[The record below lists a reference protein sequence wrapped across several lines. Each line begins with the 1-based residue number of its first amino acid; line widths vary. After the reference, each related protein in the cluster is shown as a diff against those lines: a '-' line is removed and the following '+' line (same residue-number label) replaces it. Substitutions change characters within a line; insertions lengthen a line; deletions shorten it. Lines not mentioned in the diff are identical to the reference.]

1 MIILPVTLTAAGLA
15 ALLNI
20 WIANRVGSV
29 RGQEKVS
36 IGDGGNP
43 RLIAAMRA
51 HANYVEYTPFVL
63 VLLGF
68 IEIGVGSAWWLWGVA
83 LVYLMGRVAHA
94 LGMTTDNPLRLRM
107 VGTIVTMLTL
117 LGLGVYAVTLPHL
130 SAPQA
135 VVVNEG

>member
-20 WIANRVGSV
+20 WIANRVGRV

-36 IGDGGNP
+36 IGDGGNA

-63 VLLGF
+63 VLLGL
-68 IEIGVGSAWWLWGVA
+68 IEIGVGSPWWLWAVA
-83 LVYLMGRVAHA
+83 LVYLVGRVAHA

-107 VGTIVTMLTL
+107 IGTVVTLLTL
-117 LGLGVYAVTLPHL
+117 LGLGIYAIALPHL
-130 SAPQA
+130 AEPHA
-135 VVVNEG
+135 VIVNEG

>member
-20 WIANRVGSV
+20 WIANRVGRV

-36 IGDGGNP
+36 IGDGGNA

-63 VLLGF
+63 VLLAL
-68 IEIGVGSAWWLWGVA
+68 IELAAGSPWWLWVVA
-83 LVYLMGRVAHA
+83 LVYLVGRVAHA
-94 LGMTTDNPLRLRM
+94 LGMTVDNPLRLRM
-107 VGTIVTMLTL
+107 IGTVVTLVTL
-117 LGLGVYAVTLPHL
+117 LGLGVYAITLPHL
-130 SAPQA
+130 AAPHAA
-135 VVVNEG
+135 VINEG

>member
-20 WIANRVGSV
+20 WIANRVGRV

-36 IGDGGNP
+36 IGDGGST

-63 VLLGF
+63 VLLGL
-68 IEIGVGSAWWLWGVA
+68 IEMAAGSPWWLWLVA
-83 LVYLMGRVAHA
+83 IVYLVGRVAHA
-94 LGMTTDNPLRLRM
+94 LGMTTDNPLKLRLI
-107 VGTIVTMLTL
+107 GTVITLLTL
-117 LGLGVYAVTLPHL
+117 AGLGIYAITLPHL
-130 SAPQA
+130 DAPHP
-135 VVVNEG
+135 VMVNEG

>member
-15 ALLNI
+15 ALMNI
-20 WIANRVGSV
+20 WIANRVGRV

-36 IGDGGNP
+36 IGDGGNA

-68 IEIGVGSAWWLWGVA
+68 IEVAVGSPWWLWTVA
-83 LVYLMGRVAHA
+83 LVYLVGRVAHA

-107 VGTIVTMLTL
+107 IGTVVTMLTL
-117 LGLGVYAVTLPHL
+117 LGLGIYAISLPHL
-130 SAPQA
+130 EAPHA
-135 VVVNEG
+135 VMVNEG